1 MCGINGHI
9 QFKNTKSPE
18 EMQDLVHRMNEQIIH
33 RGPDH
38 EGLYSDEH
46 CALGMR
52 RLSIIDLQGGNQPIW
67 NEDHTKVIVF
77 NGEIYNYR
85 ELKEKLISKGHI
97 FQTETDTEVII
108 VAYDEYGADCF
119 DMLEGMF
126 ALAIYDTK
134 EKIWIIARDR
144 AGEKPLYY
152 YTDNDSF
159 SFASEL
165 KSLSRTGLINKKID
179 VSALSTYFQLT
190 YIPAPKTIYENVFK
204 LMPGSFL
211 TISESGEIK
220 ESKYWTLLP
229 HGDIE
234 RYHDYTYCRKALRH
248 KLFKSIE
255 RCMISDVPL
264 GAFLSGGFDSSIVV
278 GIMSHISN
286 KPINTFNIGFKEKQ
300 FDESELA
307 EIVAKK
313 NNTHHTKLMLDW
325 DEVLKDIDHV
335 LENIDEPFADS
346 SLIATYAVSRLTK
359 QHVTVA
365 LTGDAGDE
373 LFAGYDKYLGNY
385 YGEKYRK
392 IPGILRKGIIEPII
406 SKLPYDKT
414 ITRKLKK
421 VITTAQMDDLSRA
434 IWLMSLGFKDYELI
448 KLCRNADTESLSFI
462 RDQYELLDSA
472 DIQTRTQ
479 YVDFLTV
486 LEGDMLTKVDRASML
501 TSLET
506 RVPMLDKN
514 LIELAFNLPTEY
526 KISGKRRKIILKE
539 TFRDLLPNELF
550 SAPKHGFGV
559 PIGKWIEYDLRTQLN
574 KYLSKDFIGNQG
586 LFDFNYINSLVN
598 DHMNHKSN
606 RYSELWTFFVFQNW
620 YEREFCY

>member
-18 EMQDLVHRMNEQIIH
+18 EMQNLVHRMNEQIIH

-52 RLSIIDLQGGNQPIW
+52 RLSIIDLKGGNQPIW

-108 VAYDEYGADCF
+108 VAYDEYGTDCF

-134 EKIWIIARDR
+134 KKIWIIARDR

-152 YTDNDSF
+152 YKDKDSF

-165 KSLSRTGLINKKID
+165 KSLGRTGLINKKLN

-211 TISESGEIK
+211 TISESGEIT
-220 ESKYWTLLP
+220 ESKYWTLQP
-229 HGDIE
+229 HADIE
-234 RYHDYTYCRKALRH
+234 RYQDYTYCRKALRH

-255 RCMISDVPL
+255 RRMISDVPL

-300 FDESELA
+300 FDESKLA

-346 SLIATYAVSRLTK
+346 SFIATYAVSKLTK

-392 IPGILRKGIIEPII
+392 VPEILRKGVIEPIV
-406 SKLPYDKT
+406 SRLPYDKT
-414 ITRKLKK
+414 ITRKIKK
-421 VITTAQMDDLSRA
+421 VINTAQMDDLTRA
-434 IWLMSLGFKDYELI
+434 VWLMSLGFKDYELI
-448 KLCRNADTESLSFI
+448 KLCKTTDKESLSFI
-462 RDQYELLDSA
+462 RDQYEALGSA

-514 LIELAFNLPTEY
+514 VIELAFNLPTEY
-526 KISGKRRKIILKE
+526 KINGKRRKIILKE
-539 TFRDLLPNELF
+539 TFHDLLPDELF

-559 PIGKWIEYDLRTQLN
+559 PIGKWLENDLRPQLD
-574 KYLSKDFIGNQG
+574 KYVGKDFIENQG
-586 LFDFNYINSLVN
+586 LFDTNYTNSIMN

-606 RYSELWTFFVFQNW
+606 RYSELWTYFVFQNW
-620 YEREFCY
+620 YEREFL